1 MQKGWPQ
8 NFLPNWANVILFVLG
23 KLFTCW
29 HVWSRVTVEDYRTV
43 ITMVIIIAFL
53 QCNTILMQSVPRILG
68 TDLFTN
74 LAPRRRGKYIMSSC
88 TQSLIFAIWIQRM
101 CLWFLQSYMYFDSLA
116 FVNKWQSKVFVIR
129 KECFV
134 ARQIH
139 SYLWLF

>member
-29 HVWSRVTVEDYRTV
+29 HVWSRITVEDYRTV

-74 LAPRRRGKYIMSSC
+74 FAPRSRSKYIMSAC
-88 TQSLIFAIWIQRM
+88 TQSHICHM
-101 CLWFLQSYMYFDSLA
+101 DSKNVLMISTA
-116 FVNKWQSKVFVIR
+116 FVSKWQSKVCVIR

-139 SYLWLF
+139 SNLWLLLVL